1 VIHPLPPLGYSPS
14 FAERGID
21 VDFSFS
27 EAGGVPQRGEG
38 VYHRVM
44 ISPLFIHLRV
54 HSAYSLSE
62 GAVHIKQMASLAR
75 DHKMPAVAIT
85 DTGNLFGALEFSEAM
100 MERGVQPLIGMSIKV
115 DFGAEQK
122 PQNGMRHFPSLVLL
136 AQNAVG
142 YANLMRLTSRSFLDV
157 SSQDEAHVPWTLLEA
172 CADGVIC
179 LSGGPSGPLNAAL
192 LQGQVPLARNHAE
205 RLLTRF
211 GDRFYIEL
219 QRHDM
224 EQERAVENSL
234 LDLAYALDIPI
245 VATNEVFFATQDD
258 YLAHDALICIAE
270 GEVVA
275 AVERRRLTP
284 EHYFK
289 SQKEMATLFAD
300 LPEAVE
306 NTVEIARR
314 CAFAVTGRKPILPR
328 FNEGDEAE
336 ELTLQAQVGLE
347 ARLAATGP
355 APGMTREDY
364 DRRLAYELSVII
376 KMNYAGY
383 FLIVADF
390 IKWAKAQDIPVGP
403 GRGSGA
409 GSLVAYSTTI
419 TDLDPLRFGLLFER
433 FLNPDRVSM
442 PDFDIDFCQDR
453 RDEVIDYVQ
462 SRYGKE
468 NVAQIITFG
477 KLQARMV
484 TRDVGRVL
492 QLPYGQVDRLSK
504 MIPMNPAAPVTLS
517 KAIETEPRLQEERNR
532 DPAVRALFDVALKLE
547 GLYRNASTHAAGIVI
562 GDRPLEQLVPL
573 YRDPRSGLPATQY
586 NMKYAEKAGLV
597 KFDFLGLKTLTVIDK
612 AQRLIRRRVPGF
624 NANAIPLDDA
634 PTYAMLAQGETMGVF
649 QLESAGMR
657 DAVRAM
663 RADRFEDLI
672 ALVALYRPGPMANI
686 PTYCARKLGKEP
698 VEYLHPMLEPILK
711 ETFGIITY
719 QEQVQQVARDMA
731 GYTLAQADLLR
742 RAMGKKIKS
751 EMDAQRENFLSGAI
765 ANGIDKN
772 LANAVFDACAKFAEY
787 GFNKSHSAPYAYI
800 SYQTAYLKA
809 NFPVEFI
816 AASMTLDLGN
826 TDKLMLF
833 KQEAQ
838 RLKIPIVAPSINL
851 SAVEFGVKEGAV
863 IYSLA
868 ALKNVGSAAVQQ
880 MVDAREQG
888 GAFKSLADFA
898 RRVESKAIN
907 KRAMESLVKAG
918 AFDALSPNRA
928 QLFDAIDQV
937 IGLSN
942 RASSEQA
949 AGQDDMFAAG
959 NVSAP
964 ELHLPKRDNWLP
976 MDKLAQEFEAVGFYL
991 SGHPLDEYAAALRR
1005 LNITSYAEFAAKARN
1020 GTKAARLAATVT
1032 HRQERR
1038 SKAGNRFAFVGF
1050 SDPTGQFEAI
1060 CFSDTLNAAREL
1072 LEPGKSI
1079 IVSVEADV
1087 EADEVKLRLQGVEA
1101 LDKAVSSVAQGVQIF
1116 IRDHVPLDSI
1126 SKRLE
1131 RKGKAP
1137 VLLTL
1142 IAEAGREVDVSLG
1155 QNFTMTPQ
1163 IKGALRAINGV
1174 IDVHDL

>member
-1 VIHPLPPLGYSPS
+1 MAPTS
-14 FAERGID
+14 D
-21 VDFSFS
+21 
-27 EAGGVPQRGEG
+27 
-38 VYHRVM
+38 
-44 ISPLFIHLRV
+44 PLFIHLRV

-62 GAVHIKQMASLAR
+62 GAVQVKQMATLAHR
-75 DHKMPAVAIT
+75 HNMPAVAIT
-85 DTGNLFGALEFSEAM
+85 DTGNLFGALEFSDAM
-100 MERGVQPLIGMSIKV
+100 MEKGIQPIIGMSLKV
-115 DFGAEQK
+115 DIAQAEATPQK
-122 PQNGMRHFPSLVLL
+122 QHVGIRTFHSLVLL
-136 AQNAVG
+136 AQNETG

-157 SSQDEAHVPWTLLEA
+157 SAQDEPHVPWALLEA
-172 CADGVIC
+172 CAEGVIC
-179 LSGGPSGPLNAAL
+179 LSGGPSGPLNAEL
-192 LQGQVPLARNHAE
+192 LQGQVQHAKDLAE
-205 RLLTRF
+205 RLHALF

-219 QRHDM
+219 QRHDL
-224 EQERAVENSL
+224 EAERVAEPGL
-234 LDLAYALDIPI
+234 ITLAYDLGIPL

-275 AVERRRLTP
+275 AGERRRLTH

-289 SQKEMATLFAD
+289 TQQQMATLFAD
-300 LPEAVE
+300 IPEAIE
-306 NTVEIARR
+306 NTVEIAKR
-314 CAFAVTGRKPILPR
+314 CAFRVQGRKPILPR
-328 FNEGDEAE
+328 FGDGDEPE
-336 ELTLQAQVGLE
+336 ELTAQAKAGLE
-347 ARLAATGP
+347 ARLAATGF

-364 DRRLAYELSVII
+364 DKRLAFELSVII

-409 GSLVAYSTTI
+409 GSLVAYSTI
-419 TDLDPLRFGLLFER
+419 TDLDPLRFNLLFER

-504 MIPMNPAAPVTLS
+504 MIPMNPAAPVTLG
-517 KAIETEPRLQEERNR
+517 KAIETEPRLQEERDR
-532 DPAVRALFDVALKLE
+532 DPAVRALFDIALKLE

-586 NMKYAEKAGLV
+586 NMKFVEKAGLV
-597 KFDFLGLKTLTVIDK
+597 KFDFLGLKTLTVIDR
-612 AQRLIRRRVPGF
+612 AQRLIRRRMPDF
-624 NANAIPLDDA
+624 NASHIPLDDA

-719 QEQVQQVARDMA
+719 QEQVQQTARDMA

-751 EMDAQRENFLSGAI
+751 EMDEQRGVFIKGAL
-765 ANGIDKN
+765 ANNVDEA

-809 NFPVEFI
+809 NFPVEFL

-838 RLKIPIVAPSINL
+838 RLKISMVPPNINL
-851 SAVEFGVKEGAV
+851 SGVEFGVKDGSIV
-863 IYSLA
+863 YSLA
-868 ALKNVGSAAVQQ
+868 ALKNVGAAAVQQ
-880 MVDAREQG
+880 LVDKRAETG
-888 GAFKSLADFA
+888 PFKSLADFA
-898 RRVESKAIN
+898 RSVDARALN
-907 KRAMESLVKAG
+907 KRAMESMVKAG
-918 AFDALSPNRA
+918 AFDSLAPNRA
-928 QLFDAIDQV
+928 QVFDAIDQV
-937 IGLSN
+937 IGLSH
-942 RASSEQA
+942 RASSEEA
-949 AGQDDMFAAG
+949 AGQNDMFAGGA
-959 NVSAP
+959 VSAP

-976 MDKLAQEFEAVGFYL
+976 MDRLAREFEAVGFYL
-991 SGHPLDEYAAALRR
+991 SGHPLDEYAASLRR
-1005 LNITSYAEFAAKARN
+1005 MRIESYATFAHKARTD
-1020 GTKAARLAATVT
+1020 GVKAARLAATVT

-1060 CFSDTLNAAREL
+1060 CFSDTLNAARDL

-1079 IVSVEADV
+1079 IISVEADV
-1087 EADEVKLRLQGVEA
+1087 EADEVKLRLQGVEE
-1101 LDKAVSSVAQGVQIF
+1101 LDKAAAAVVQGVQIF
-1116 IRDHVPLDSI
+1116 IRDAIPVDSI
-1126 SKRLE
+1126 AKRLE

-1142 IAEAGREVDVSLG
+1142 ITESGREVDVSLG
-1155 QNFTMTPQ
+1155 QNFVMTPQ
-1163 IKGALRAINGV
+1163 IKGALKAVNGV
-1174 IDVHDL
+1174 LDVQDL